1 MRRGGM
7 YVALALLG
15 AAVACRQNQSGGDPA
30 KHYENKQAPQ
40 SSGGANGGQGQQT
53 SGVASGG
60 AGDNGD
66 GAAPNLANST
76 SQPDEKS
83 APPSPGKAAHDK
95 DTPDQK
101 SGRSNDQPQR

>member
-1 MRRGGM
+1 M

-30 KHYENKQAPQ
+30 KHYENKQASQ
-40 SSGGANGGQGQQT
+40 SSGQQT
-53 SGVASGG
+53 SGAASGG

-83 APPSPGKAAHDK
+83 APPSPGKAAHDR